1 MKILMVSDIHSDYNA
16 AISSYHS
23 ENSKDDPLDYV
34 LDCGDHTDI
43 KNLFEFVPHYYINGN
58 HEPDE
63 ILVPED
69 QMPLPYRISPGQT
82 IVLPSKNHKV
92 RVAGLDG
99 NYTDPSKD
107 YAVTNENIEKLER
120 IEEGDL
126 DILLTHESPVL
137 ARKNLQYKHMAEKV
151 IRQIDRIKPKFVFS
165 GHMNRFDDTLF
176 TPGEIQNIVLEDMV
190 KGYGVLRVGE
200 EYRLERVRCRFG

>member
-16 AISSYHS
+16 ARASYSSQ
-23 ENSKDDPLDYV
+23 NPDYV
-34 LDCGDHTDI
+34 LDCGDHTDL
-43 KNLFEFVPHYYINGN
+43 KNLFEFVPHFYINGN

-69 QMPLPYRISPGQT
+69 QMPLPSRISPGQT
-82 IVLPSKNHKV
+82 IVLRDPNPSKNHKV

-107 YAVTNENIEKLER
+107 YAVTIENIEKLER

-126 DILLTHESPVL
+126 DILMTHEAPLL
-137 ARKNLQYKHMAEKV
+137 ARKNPRYKHMAERV
-151 IRQIDRIKPKFVFS
+151 INQIDRIKPK
-165 GHMNRFDDTLF
+165 D
-176 TPGEIQNIVLEDMV
+176 
-190 KGYGVLRVGE
+190 
-200 EYRLERVRCRFG
+200 CR

>member
-1 MKILMVSDIHSDYNA
+1 MVSDIHSDYNA
-16 AISSYHS
+16 ARASYYS
-23 ENSKDDPLDYV
+23 QNPDYV
-34 LDCGDHTDI
+34 LDCGDHTDL
-43 KNLFEFVPHYYINGN
+43 KNLFEFAPHFYINGN

-69 QMPLPYRISPGQT
+69 QMPLPHRISPGQT
-82 IVLPSKNHKV
+82 IVLDSSSKDYNV
-92 RVAGLDG
+92 RVAGLEG

-107 YAVTNENIEKLER
+107 YAVTLKNIEKLEG

-137 ARKNLQYKHMAEKV
+137 ARRNPKYKHMAERV
-151 IRQIDRIKPKFVFS
+151 IKQIDRIKPKFVFS

-190 KGYGVLRVGE
+190 KGYCVLHVGD

>member
-16 AISSYHS
+16 ARASYSSQ
-23 ENSKDDPLDYV
+23 NPDYV
-34 LDCGDHTDI
+34 LDCGDHTDL
-43 KNLFEFVPHYYINGN
+43 KNLFEFVPHFYINGN

-69 QMPLPYRISPGQT
+69 QMPLPSRISPGQT
-82 IVLPSKNHKV
+82 IVLRDPNTSKNHKV

-107 YAVTNENIEKLER
+107 YAVIIENIEKLER
-120 IEEGDL
+120 IGEGDL
-126 DILLTHESPVL
+126 DILLTHESPLL
-137 ARKNLQYKHMAEKV
+137 ARKNPRYKHMAERV
-151 IRQIDRIKPKFVFS
+151 INQIDRIKPKYVFS
-165 GHMNRFDDTLF
+165 GHRNKFDDTLS
-176 TPGEIQNIVLEDMV
+176 TPGKVPNIVLEDMV
-190 KGYGVLRVGE
+190 KGYCVLHVGN